1 MALSDFIEIDAIKRE
16 KKERFAGKQEESV
29 EPNKYM

>member
-16 KKERFAGKQEESV
+16 KKERFAGKRM
-29 EPNKYM
+29 NL